1 MPGVDNLL
9 RDQQAGFRKERSCT
23 DQIATLRIIIE
34 QSIEWNSPL
43 YINFIDFEKAFDS
56 LDRNTLWQLM
66 AHYGIP
72 EKYIALIRNTYE
84 GMACQVIH
92 RGDLT
97 EKFNVQTGVRQGC
110 LLSPFLFLL
119 AVDWIM
125 KETTKGRR
133 NGIQWTLLEQLE
145 DLDFADDLA
154 VLSHSQDQMQKKT
167 TILEEIAAKTGLCIN
182 KEKTKVMKI
191 NSRSTSSI
199 RLSESELEEVT
210 SFTYLGSIVNT
221 TGGTEQDI
229 KARIGKARTAFT
241 LLNKLWRSR
250 EITTRT
256 KVRIFNTNVKSVLLY
271 GSETWRTTVRSDA
284 KIQSCINNFLRRILR
299 IWWPDKIRNEDLWER
314 TDQIPPTLQVK
325 KKKWTWVGHVTRK
338 PPNNIT
344 RQALKWNPQGK
355 RKRGRPRNT
364 WRRSLHKDLEDHGYK
379 WKDLEEQAQNRV
391 RWRAIVC
398 GLCSTRSE
406 KA

>member
-1 MPGVDNLL
+1 MYP
-9 RDQQAGFRKERSCT
+9 
-23 DQIATLRIIIE
+23 
-34 QSIEWNSPL
+34 
-43 YINFIDFEKAFDS
+43 
-56 LDRNTLWQLM
+56 
-66 AHYGIP
+66 
-72 EKYIALIRNTYE
+72 
-84 GMACQVIH
+84 QV
-92 RGDLT
+92 
-97 EKFNVQTGVRQGC
+97 E
-110 LLSPFLFLL
+110 S
-119 AVDWIM
+119 
-125 KETTKGRR
+125 TKGRR

-154 VLSHSQDQMQKKT
+154 ILSHSRDQMQNKT
-167 TILEEIAAKTGLCIN
+167 TILEETAAKTGIRIN

-191 NSRSTSSI
+191 NSRSMSNV
-199 RLSESELEEVT
+199 RLSEGELEEVT

-229 KARIGKARTAFT
+229 KARIGKARTAFS

-250 EITTRT
+250 EISTRT
-256 KVRIFNTNVKSVLLY
+256 KVRLFNTNVKSVLLY
-271 GSETWRTTVRSDA
+271 GSETWRTTVRSDL
-284 KIQSCINNFLRRILR
+284 KIQSCLNNFLRRILR

-325 KKKWTWVGHVTRK
+325 KKKWTWVGHVIRK
-338 PPNNIT
+338 HPSSIT

-364 WRRSLHKDLEDHGYK
+364 WRRSLHKELEEQGYK
-379 WKDLEEQAQNRV
+379 WKDLEEKAQNRV

-406 KA
+406 KASK